1 MADDKEP
8 QSPDDD
14 TETSE
19 GDGETSQD
27 GRKQADG
34 DDDRGA
40 RKSSGTAGTEPPPP
54 ASVFQLYDQ
63 MHVEHGYFG
72 SSTTPAPEPRATG
85 PLEETEIAKIVNA
98 YAEPACFSDAAAA
111 LATEHVIVL
120 SGPAGSGRRAGSIA
134 LLDRIRA
141 PGGRLVALSPAITVE
156 KLAARSF
163 DGGVGYLVNDMFD
176 DQFIPE
182 VADFHWL
189 NICHN
194 IRKSKACLVV
204 TVGTG
209 SPIAKSKSVEHFS
222 WHRPEIAH
230 VLRAHL
236 GEIVIDD
243 KILNEVAE
251 ALGSGYPLSEIAAIA
266 HKISAAADI
275 EEVVAEIQDASRLTV
290 ASWLDEAEREIPAVL
305 EVAALAFVVGVSERI
320 FEAELLEIKAR
331 MAEFVPE
338 QDTKSA
344 EARTQ
349 IDLRFRQLRKD
360 RADHPLLMVQ
370 QVPVARRSGSLAIR
384 HVDFRMPVYRVHVIT
399 ELWSRVSGE
408 FWKAVQNWLHDIAES
423 GHSEL
428 INSMATGLALLGLV
442 APDEVI
448 DSYLDPWTANDAN
461 WDEQTT
467 AVYVIWRM
475 SMLSQ
480 LAPLALQI
488 AIHWAGQGT
497 RTQRRAAT
505 YAFSGDLGARY
516 PVEAVK
522 RLTQLAEQGEELARQ
537 AHALLFATL
546 AERGSDATV
555 VLLEMRRRMNKKT
568 DLPSTGLV
576 SDAIADLL
584 SIRDPRSGR
593 PSVAV
598 FLLANPHGTA
608 DIAPLWARLLC
619 LRPWRVRT
627 MSALVNVISAIE
639 HGQPDPK
646 VLVRSLGSAIGKE
659 LPAYERANMRS
670 ALYAAAQGK
679 HSRYR
684 DLQDHPAGEE
694 HNDSSTP
701 RASEFLLEIFLA
713 ACVSPFQKEVSQ
725 NHD

>member
-8 QSPDDD
+8 QSPDGD
-14 TETSE
+14 TKTSE
-19 GDGETSQD
+19 SDGKTSQD
-27 GRKQADG
+27 GRKQADA
-34 DDDRGA
+34 DDDSVS
-40 RKSSGTAGTEPPPP
+40 RKPSGKAGTEPPPP
-54 ASVFQLYDQ
+54 ASVFQTFER

-72 SSTTPAPEPRATG
+72 SSSTPAPESRATG

-98 YAEPACFSDAAAA
+98 YAEPACFYDAAAA

-141 PGGRLVALSPAITVE
+141 PGGRLVALSPATTVE

-163 DGGVGYLVNDMFD
+163 DQGVGYLVNDMFD
-176 DQFIPE
+176 DQFTPE

-189 NICHN
+189 NICRN
-194 IRKSKACLVV
+194 IRKSKARLVV
-204 TVGTG
+204 TVGAG
-209 SPIAKSKSVEHFS
+209 SPVARSKSVEHFS
-222 WHRPEIAH
+222 WHRPEIAD

-236 GEIVIDD
+236 GDTAIDD
-243 KILNEVAE
+243 EIINRVAE
-251 ALGSGYPLSEIAAIA
+251 ALGPGYPLSEIAAIA

-275 EEVVAEIQDASRLTV
+275 EEVLAEIQGASRLTV

-344 EARTQ
+344 EARAQ

-360 RADHPLLMVQ
+360 RADHPLLMVR

-384 HVDFRMPVYRVHVIT
+384 HVEFRMPMYRVHVIT

-408 FWKAVQNWLHDIAES
+408 FWKAIQNWLHDIAED

-428 INSMATGLALLGLV
+428 INSMASGLALLGLV

-448 DSYLDPWTANDAN
+448 DSYLDPWTADDAS

-467 AVYVIWRM
+467 AVYVLWRM

-505 YAFSGDLGARY
+505 YVFSGDLGARY
-516 PVEAVK
+516 PTEAVK

-546 AERGSDATV
+546 AEQGREATV

-568 DLPSTGLV
+568 DLASAGLV

-619 LRPWRVRT
+619 LRPWRGRA

-639 HGQPDPK
+639 HSQADPRI
-646 VLVRSLGSAIGKE
+646 LARSLGAGIGKE
-659 LPAYERANMRS
+659 LPAAERTNMRPE
-670 ALYAAAQGK
+670 LFAAAQSNGG
-679 HSRYR
+679 SRR
-684 DLQDHPAGEE
+684 VLQDPSDEE
-694 HNDSSTP
+694 HDDSSTP
-701 RASEFLLEIFLA
+701 RVSDYLLEIFLA
-713 ACVSPFQKEVSQ
+713 ACASPFQKEVSQ